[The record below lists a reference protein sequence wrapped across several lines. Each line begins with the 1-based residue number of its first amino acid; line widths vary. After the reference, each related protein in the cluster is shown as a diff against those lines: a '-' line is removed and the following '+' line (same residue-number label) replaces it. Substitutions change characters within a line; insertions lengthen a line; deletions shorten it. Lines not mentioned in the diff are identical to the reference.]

1 MSKKVNWAEVD
12 KRIRNR
18 RKDFSADEMKTVQ
31 AALDKLPD
39 LAEEAEII
47 DIPQPA
53 VAPPEEE
60 EEGEEGAEG
69 AEKSEEKTEEPN

>member
-18 RKDFSADEMKTVQ
+18 RKDFSAEETKTVE
-31 AALDKLPD
+31 AALKKLPD
-39 LAEEAEII
+39 LAEMAEII

-53 VAPPEEE
+53 IVPQ
-60 EEGEEGAEG
+60 GEDAGAE
-69 AEKSEEKTEEPN
+69 PN